1 LICAGVLCGVGW
13 LVILQLP
20 NQYEVTTKVFVDTG
34 SLRKL
39 LKGIAVSDNR
49 KDNANMIRRT
59 LLVRPNLEK
68 VARQTDMDIGAKTP
82 RDFEQLLLRLARS
95 IRVKGS
101 NKDDIYVIG
110 YRSSDAKLA
119 TRVVEAILSIFVESS
134 LGENRR
140 VTSNSKEFLEEQIAG
155 HEQRLSVSEARL
167 KEFKRNN
174 VGRMPSEGRTYFNRL
189 QTLRRSLSDAELALR
204 EARKRVASI
213 EQQLTNQKLTLTDT
227 TDTSAAGLRGPLTP
241 YDKRLAV
248 RETNLDALL
257 LQYTDQ
263 HPDVISTRRLIEELK
278 AKRQSYLADL
288 NEQTSSESPSQGAA
302 HLMRNPLYRELTL
315 AYTNATAEA
324 AALETR
330 VNEYKRRE
338 IELGAL
344 IDTIPQVEAELIK
357 LNRNYNVIRKNY
369 EKLVQRYEALK
380 ITDEAG
386 QSNEAGQFNIIEPP
400 RIPLVPVSPDRPK
413 LSIMVL
419 VVGLA
424 GGVGLT
430 ILIALFRPAIYTR
443 DALRDISDLPVFGAV
458 SRLWTPRERFKRHMN
473 IATFALGCL
482 CLFAV
487 FAGLMATYYLNIN
500 VDVMAQLER
509 LSQKFL

>member
-1 LICAGVLCGVGW
+1 
-13 LVILQLP
+13 
-20 NQYEVTTKVFVDTG
+20 VTAKVFVDTG

-39 LKGIAVSDNR
+39 LSGIAVSDNR
-49 KDNANMIRRT
+49 QDNADMMRRT

-68 VARQTDMDIGAKTP
+68 VARDTDLDIKAKTP
-82 RDFEQLLLRLARS
+82 KDLEQLLLGLARS
-95 IRVKGS
+95 ITIEGS
-101 NKDDIYVIG
+101 AKDNIFVIG
-110 YRSSDAKLA
+110 YQSSDPKLA

-134 LGENRR
+134 LGESRR
-140 VTSNSKEFLEEQIAG
+140 DTSNSKEFLEEQIAG
-155 HEQRLSVSEARL
+155 HEQRLSASEAQL

-174 VGRMPSEGRTYFNRL
+174 VGRMPSEGGTYFNRL
-189 QTLRRSLSDAELALR
+189 QALRGTLADAELALR
-204 EARKRVASI
+204 EAQKRVASI
-213 EQQLTNQKLTLTDT
+213 EQQLASQKPTLRDPTDP
-227 TDTSAAGLRGPLTP
+227 SAAALGGPVTP
-241 YDKRLAV
+241 YDERLAV

-257 LQYTDQ
+257 LQYTEQ

-278 AKRQSYLADL
+278 VRRQSYLADL
-288 NEQTSSESPSQGAA
+288 NEQTSNQAPSQAAA
-302 HLMRNPLYRELTL
+302 HLMGNPLYRELTL
-315 AYTNATAEA
+315 AYTKARAEA

-344 IDTIPQVEAELIK
+344 IDTIPQVEAELVK
-357 LNRNYNVIRKNY
+357 LNRNYKVIRTNY

-386 QSNEAGQFNIIEPP
+386 QSSEAGQFNVIDPP
-400 RIPLVPVSPDRPK
+400 RIPLVPVGPNRPR

-419 VVGLA
+419 VFGLA
-424 GGVGLT
+424 GGVGVT
-430 ILIALFRPAIYTR
+430 ILLALLRPAIYTR
-443 DALRDISDLPVFGAV
+443 QALREISDLPVFGVV
-458 SRLWTPRERFKRHMN
+458 SRLWTPRERFKRGMDV
-473 IATFALGCL
+473 ATFAVGCL

-487 FAGLMATYYLNIN
+487 FAGLMATYHLNIN